1 MALWNNHKIGMKRMS
16 AGGIIFNPAGQ
27 VLLVKS
33 RLRDTWEWPAGRS
46 EGNESPL
53 QTARRE
59 VREESGLDIADFRFL
74 GVNFQTGGMTK
85 NGRLQF
91 TFVAEV
97 DAAMAANVSPQALE
111 ISDYCW
117 VNLIKAHELM
127 APKLKSRFAS
137 LIEAYEDETSIYLE
151 AGLPVK

>member
-33 RLRDTWEWPAGRS
+33 RMRGTWEWPAGRS

-59 VREESGLDIADFRFL
+59 VREETGLDISDFRFL

-91 TFVAEV
+91 TFVAEA
-97 DAAMAANVSPQALE
+97 DSTISENVSPQALE

-117 VNLIKAHELM
+117 VNLIRAQELM
-127 APKLKSRFAS
+127 APKLKNRFTS
-137 LIEAYEDETSIYLE
+137 LIEAYENESAVYLE
-151 AGLPVK
+151 AGEKL

>member
-1 MALWNNHKIGMKRMS
+1 MS
-16 AGGIIFNPAGQ
+16 AGAIIFDPAGK
-27 VLLVKS
+27 VLLVKT
-33 RLRDTWEWPAGRS
+33 RMRGTWEWPAGRS

-59 VREESGLDIADFRFL
+59 VREESGLDISDYRFL

-97 DAAMAANVSPQALE
+97 DAHLASSVSPQAME
-111 ISDYCW
+111 ISDYKW
-117 VNLIKAHELM
+117 ADLAEAKKII
-127 APKLKSRFAS
+127 APKLALRFGH
-137 LIEAYEDETSIYLE
+137 LLDAYMQETSVYLE
-151 AGLPVK
+151 FGEPV